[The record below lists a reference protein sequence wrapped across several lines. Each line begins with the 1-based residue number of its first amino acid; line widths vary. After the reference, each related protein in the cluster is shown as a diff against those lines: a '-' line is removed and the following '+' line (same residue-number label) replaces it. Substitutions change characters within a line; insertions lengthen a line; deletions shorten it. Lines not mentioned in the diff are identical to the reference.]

1 MRAQLA
7 IAPIT
12 AAEERSR
19 AMLVSS
25 NVGAAMLARHTIE
38 IYVFSA
44 QRG

>member
-12 AAEERSR
+12 GEERSR
-19 AMLVSS
+19 AMLV
-25 NVGAAMLARHTIE
+25 AMLARHTIE
-38 IYVFSA
+38 IYVVTA